1 VSYTKYISHFVQ
13 RGPQIILAWH
23 LSRNVVVI
31 PKSTDEERQKENH
44 NVRVAPTLSSDAHQF
59 PQLPTPEDEDIK
71 KINAL
76 DRGQRI
82 CNSADENGLVYGMT
96 YEQLG
101 W

>member
-1 VSYTKYISHFVQ
+1 
-13 RGPQIILAWH
+13 L
-23 LSRNVVVI
+23 
-31 PKSTDEERQKENH
+31 
-44 NVRVAPTLSSDAHQF
+44 PTL
-59 PQLPTPEDEDIK
+59 EDEDIK